1 MVTRARSEGRSD
13 GYLGA
18 SPKVTRWTACADG
31 IAHAH
36 LSTRKTACGVET
48 VRKRDA
54 RPPLTKCMACRA
66 AVQCFATTKSKGT
79 PCTHPRGW
87 RTDHLG
93 SGNCRS
99 HGGNTPNG
107 AKHAATERVVRL
119 ADLLDIP
126 RGNGDPFDL
135 LAAAVGE
142 QQQAVA
148 RRGLIVEKAILADDA
163 EATVAALDQQDATLR
178 TAFRGGK
185 AVVDAKVA
193 DRGAVLE
200 DAAVDL
206 LKAFLAELLERVP
219 APARPDLQIWVSRRL
234 DELSSS
240 APVVH

>member
-1 MVTRARSEGRSD
+1 MVARARSEARSVGNLD
-13 GYLGA
+13 A
-18 SPKVTRWTACADG
+18 SPKVARWTAGADG
-31 IAHAH
+31 ISHAH
-36 LSTRKTACGVET
+36 LATRKTACGVEP

-54 RPPLTKCMACRA
+54 SPAVMKCMACRA

-107 AKHAATERVVRL
+107 AKHAATERVIKL
-119 ADLLDIP
+119 ADLLDVP

-135 LAAAVGE
+135 LGNAVAE
-142 QQQAVA
+142 QQQAVV
-148 RRGLIVEKAILADDA
+148 RRGLIVEKAILADDS

-185 AVVDAKVA
+185 AVVDANVA
-193 DRGAVLE
+193 ERGAILE
-200 DAAVDL
+200 DAALEL
-206 LKAFLAELLERVP
+206 LKTFMAELLERIPVP
-219 APARPDLQIWVSRRL
+219 VRPDLQIWAVRRL
-234 DELSSS
+234 HELSDSV
-240 APVVH
+240 PVVH